1 MERWDQYEVWVDNQG
16 TWEMLAWFRDP
27 NVASAVFRNRTYRQ
41 RLVHA
46 VYEDGKVVQ
55 QDVVAELGAT
65 RQEP

>member
-1 MERWDQYEVWVDNQG
+1 MDNQG
-16 TWEMLAWFRDP
+16 KWELVAWFRDP
-27 NVASAVFRNRTYRQ
+27 NVAAAVFRNRSYRQ

-46 VYEDGKVVQ
+46 LYEEGKVVQ